1 MVLAQ
6 KAIIQINGTECPKM
20 NPCTDGQLI
29 HDKGGKTIQW
39 RKDSLVNNWLWKNWT
54 TPCKSVKLE
63 HYLIP

>member
-39 RKDSLVNNWLWKNWT
+39 RKDSLFNKQCWENQKARCLK
-54 TPCKSVKLE
+54 KMKLE
-63 HYLIP
+63 HL